1 MGAHEEMGL
10 SLHTVHV
17 EKLPPKKVKSGA
29 PKL

>member
-1 MGAHEEMGL
+1 MGAYEEIKL

-29 PKL
+29 RKL